1 MEMIKIKQISIDIIK
16 TLQEFLGKHLFNE
29 CKETIEYRI
38 DDWAHSIH
46 TDDYVRFN
54 LLSEEFDMYIVLDT
68 HTTDEPRV
76 NEKSSEI
83 FRYSTRDEDY
93 NIEVSFDDFE
103 KYKNNEYVVPAQLCI
118 QDVVQKVNSQITS
131 DNVQSH
137 DLTRKFD
144 SIEDAKELII
154 NSVEYALGKIEE
166 EIKEEGK

>member
-16 TLQEFLGKHLFNE
+16 TLQEFLGKDLFNE
-29 CKETIEYRI
+29 CEEDISERV
-38 DDWAHSIH
+38 DSWASTLHSRG
-46 TDDYVRFN
+46 YVRVN
-54 LLSEEFDMYIVLDT
+54 IESNDFDMILILDT
-68 HTTDEPRV
+68 HTTDKPKV
-76 NEKSSEI
+76 NEKSIEI
-83 FRYSTRDEDY
+83 WMYSTRNEDY
-93 NIEVSFDDFE
+93 TIEVSLEDFE

-118 QDVVQKVNSQITS
+118 QDVVQKVNSQIEI

-166 EIKEEGK
+166 EIEEEK